1 MLRFGIFLTILF
13 CSFDFSAQWRWNLQA
28 EIGANK
34 QEFQQVYALSQQP
47 FDPKSFWKATAGGEV
62 QLGYTFLKVMT
73 LYSGLGYAHQNLAY
87 QTTEWATDPDG
98 LSYLLLCNK
107 VATGELLTLPIGLE
121 LKVLSVHAGG
131 GLQYRYRVQGQMQ
144 KDFYAYYPG
153 AAEPI
158 LLSNEVGEHTQ
169 AKLDMGYFAY
179 LQWNPVKRIGIRASA
194 YRGFR
199 DLSNGLEVGALN
211 EWQQLFNKE
220 SLVLKNLQFNIGL
233 NIKLTD

>member
-73 LYSGLGYAHQNLAY
+73 LYSGLGYAHPNLAY

-158 LLSNEVGEHTQ
+158 LLSTEVGEHTQ

>member
-1 MLRFGIFLTILF
+1 MFRFGIFLTILF

-62 QLGYTFLKVMT
+62 QFGYTFLKVMT

-158 LLSNEVGEHTQ
+158 LLSTEVGEHTQ

-199 DLSNGLEVGALN
+199 DLRNGIEVGALN

>member
-1 MLRFGIFLTILF
+1 MLRFGIFLAILF

-73 LYSGLGYAHQNLAY
+73 LYSGLGYVHQNLAY

-153 AAEPI
+153 AAQPI
-158 LLSNEVGEHTQ
+158 LLSTEVGEHTQ